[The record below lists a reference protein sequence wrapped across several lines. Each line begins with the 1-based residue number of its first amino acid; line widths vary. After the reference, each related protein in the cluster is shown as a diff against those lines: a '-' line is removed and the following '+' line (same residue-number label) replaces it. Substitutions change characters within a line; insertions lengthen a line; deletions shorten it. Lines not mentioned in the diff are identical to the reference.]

1 MGAMGVIRA
10 MGVLR
15 AMWLIGGG
23 LAAVGVM
30 RVMGIWGAMRLV
42 WGTTCGGLTET
53 GRSKCSCNAEKE
65 HCAKQKEELNEKSIK
80 KHNLGFK
87 DSTLQR

>member
-1 MGAMGVIRA
+1 MMRIINA
-10 MGVLR
+10 LR
-15 AMWLIGGG
+15 FGDCGSGESNGSTGSDAVCFCATCCKLAEIG
-23 LAAVGVM
+23 
-30 RVMGIWGAMRLV
+30 
-42 WGTTCGGLTET
+42 CN
-53 GRSKCSCNAEKE
+53 KCSYNAEKE